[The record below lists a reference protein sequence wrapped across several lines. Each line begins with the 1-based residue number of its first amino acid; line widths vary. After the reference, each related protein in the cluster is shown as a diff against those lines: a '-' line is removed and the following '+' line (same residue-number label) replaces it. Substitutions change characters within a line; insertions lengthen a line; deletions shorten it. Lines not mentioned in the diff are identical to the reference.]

1 MVLRV
6 TRVGDGV
13 AGATVSVRRATARD
27 ARRLT
32 RLVRGS
38 RAYEGPYAAMIA
50 GYRVGPD
57 YIETHRV
64 FVAVV
69 TGAVATGAVTTGA
82 VTTGQA
88 AGNAEDDAARTD
100 ERLLGFYA
108 LVLDPPEL
116 DLMFVADAAQGLGIG
131 RRLVEHMTD
140 EARGAGLD
148 AVRVVSH
155 PPAEGFY
162 RSVGARRTGTV
173 AANPPAVMWDRPE
186 LEIPIP
192 VVAVAVAVTDR
203 GGSGGAPLS

>member
-1 MVLRV
+1 MVSRV

-38 RAYEGPYAAMIA
+38 RAYEGPYAPMIA

-64 FVAVV
+64 FV
-69 TGAVATGAVTTGA
+69 AVATGAVTTGA

-88 AGNAEDDAARTD
+88 AGNAEADAARTD

-131 RRLVEHMTD
+131 RRLVEHMAD